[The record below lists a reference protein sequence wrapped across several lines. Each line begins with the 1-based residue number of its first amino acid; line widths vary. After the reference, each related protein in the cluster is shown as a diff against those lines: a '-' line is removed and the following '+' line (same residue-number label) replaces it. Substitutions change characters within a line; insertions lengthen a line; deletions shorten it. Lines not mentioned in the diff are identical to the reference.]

1 MKTETIAKKEL
12 SEEESKEVARI
23 EEDLRQT
30 YRSYSQVSNEL
41 AVNQTEKKGLAVMNK
56 LLNEIDDNQN
66 SYYLYGKCF
75 MNLPKNTIQGL
86 LDDKVNYTTDQ
97 INKLTVCD
105 SLANK
110 SHILENSRSFGK
122 ETNRTWE

>member
-1 MKTETIAKKEL
+1 
-12 SEEESKEVARI
+12 
-23 EEDLRQT
+23 
-30 YRSYSQVSNEL
+30 
-41 AVNQTEKKGLAVMNK
+41 MNK